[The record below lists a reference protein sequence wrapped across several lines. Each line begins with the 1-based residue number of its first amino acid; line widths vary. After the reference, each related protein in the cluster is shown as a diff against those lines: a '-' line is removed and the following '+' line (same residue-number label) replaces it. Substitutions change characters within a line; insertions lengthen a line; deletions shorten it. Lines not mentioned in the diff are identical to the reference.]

1 MDLKNEFLESKG
13 IIKLSLK
20 EIEFKIAELM
30 TEKLKLET
38 YIKNINQSYYFSC
51 METFKN
57 QIDECQ
63 NEFNELN
70 ETDDAIYI
78 QFKPTFN
85 KLKQKY
91 VAITENFEDKFDD
104 FDGDNHE
111 YFYEFEKNYKIL
123 KDFIDQLKDSKL
135 KKDSVKNYDSL
146 SNLIVKH
153 DEELQ
158 KVIRENKQ
166 VEMYKLNTEIEI
178 DEKPKKYKIN
188 RIRCGSCQDDIAY
201 YGADSDTYDPECKRC
216 DDLRTF
222 GNNNHLFDS
231 SSSSESSSETDSD

>member
-1 MDLKNEFLESKG
+1 MELKNEFLESKG
-13 IIKLSLK
+13 IIQISLK
-20 EIEFKIAELM
+20 DVEFKIAELM
-30 TEKLKLET
+30 HEKLKLET
-38 YIKNINQSYYFSC
+38 YIKNINQAFYFSR

-57 QIDECQ
+57 QIDECEK
-63 NEFNELN
+63 EFNELN

-91 VAITENFEDKFDD
+91 AMIALNFGGSFDD

-135 KKDSVKNYDSL
+135 KKDSVKNY
-146 SNLIVKH
+146 
-153 DEELQ
+153 
-158 KVIRENKQ
+158 
-166 VEMYKLNTEIEI
+166 EMYKLNTEIVI
-178 DEKPKKYKIN
+178 
-188 RIRCGSCQDDIAY
+188 
-201 YGADSDTYDPECKRC
+201 
-216 DDLRTF
+216 
-222 GNNNHLFDS
+222 DS

>member
-1 MDLKNEFLESKG
+1 MDLKNEFLEAKG
-13 IIKLSLK
+13 IIKISLNDVQ
-20 EIEFKIAELM
+20 FKIAELM

-38 YIKNINQSYYFSC
+38 YIKNINESYYFSR

-57 QIDECQ
+57 QINECE
-63 NEFNELN
+63 NEFNQLN

-91 VAITENFEDKFDD
+91 VAITDNFEDNFND
-104 FDGDNHE
+104 FDYDNHE
-111 YFYEFEKNYKIL
+111 YFYEFENSYKIL

-135 KKDSVKNYDSL
+135 KKDSVKNYESL

-158 KVIRENKQ
+158 KVISENKQ
-166 VEMYKLNTEIEI
+166 VEMYKFNNEIEI
-178 DEKPKKYKIN
+178 DEKPKKIN
-188 RIRCGSCQDDIAY
+188 RRRRCGSCEDDVAF
-201 YGADSDTYDPECKRC
+201 YGADSDTYEPECKRC
-216 DDLRTF
+216 EDLNNF
-222 GNNNHLFDS
+222 GKQKVFDDS
-231 SSSSESSSETDSD
+231 SDSDSN